1 MKLSSMIRGAKVTV
15 ATLAGV
21 VALTACGGGGS
32 GSGSVSTGGVYFTH
46 AQLAAEFVNR
56 AYTDAGITL
65 TLQKTNTQQSGYIV
79 VNDYYGTQA
88 VYIDGWTV
96 GQNITSYINS
106 QTWYNVSYIGSNLYQ
121 DAYGYIYSVDSEG
134 TKDLAKME
142 AIKQG
147 VVLKKS
153 ADHIQSQFGLSAD
166 RSLAIARLAVYVKN
180 NQDTLTRSQIDSVV
194 KEISGSSI
202 AELQSAQD
210 KHAQGDDSAVN
221 ALISKAAA
229 VNGVG
234 TEHVQQIMSMV
245 IPTAQ

>member
-1 MKLSSMIRGAKVTV
+1 MKLNSLFQSAKVTA

-21 VALTACGGGGS
+21 VAMTACGGGGS
-32 GSGSVSTGGVYFTH
+32 GAGSVSTGGVYFTH
-46 AQLAAEFVNR
+46 EQLAAEFVSR

-65 TLQKTNTQQSGYIV
+65 TLQKTDTQQTGYIV

-88 VYIDGWTV
+88 VYIDGWAV
-96 GQNITSYINS
+96 GQNISTYINS

-121 DAYGYIYSVDSEG
+121 DAYGYVYSVDTEG

-180 NQDTLTRSQIDSVV
+180 NQDTLSHDQIDSVV
-194 KEISGSSI
+194 KEISGSTV

-210 KHAQGDDSAVN
+210 KHTQGDDSAVN
-221 ALISKAAA
+221 ALINKAAA

-245 IPTAQ
+245 IPSAK